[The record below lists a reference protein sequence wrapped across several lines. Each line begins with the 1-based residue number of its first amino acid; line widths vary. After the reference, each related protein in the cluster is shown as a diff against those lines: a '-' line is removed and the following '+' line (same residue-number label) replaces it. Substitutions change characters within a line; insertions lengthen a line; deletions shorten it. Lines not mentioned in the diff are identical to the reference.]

1 MRLCRPG
8 QTGKNTGRR
17 TGSIT
22 QADGHGLPDKWK
34 NAVNSGKT
42 CVSAHLIIW
51 RIRRHLVRPPKAAL
65 EARDLNHGRFTRWK
79 LPPRWIAAKSMI
91 AIKKKSPA

>member
-65 EARDLNHGRFTRWK
+65 EAREFIHVRFTIRFQHMSGIQK
-79 LPPRWIAAKSMI
+79 TFSE
-91 AIKKKSPA
+91 S